1 MSDDLPGRPQTPDAV
16 AGPSAQSRD
25 DRPETPAAQP
35 SAAGPPARDD
45 LPGRPETLA
54 AQALGRVEP
63 HTRSVVPAIYPS
75 TLYERAPD
83 GSYPGGHT
91 YTRDE
96 NPTYDQA
103 EALLARLEGGAGALL
118 FSSGMAAA
126 TTVFETLEVGDHVV
140 APEQMYWTVRRWL
153 EELTGRGRIALDLVP
168 NGDLAALEAAL
179 RPGRTRIVWVETPA
193 NPTAAITDIA
203 EAAEAAHVAG
213 ARLVADSTV
222 STPVLCR
229 PIEHGADLVVHS
241 ATKQLNGHA
250 DVLAGAVVAARRDA
264 LWERIA
270 HDRGYRGAVLGP
282 FEAWLLLRGMRTLF
296 LRVPRSADNA
306 LRVAERLASH
316 PAVLE
321 VAYPGLPSHPGHA
334 VAARQMSGGFGML
347 VSFRPRGG
355 ATAAKRVAGALRL
368 FRNATSLG
376 GVESLVEHRAPVEGP
391 GTRVPD
397 DLLRLSI
404 GIEAVDDLLQDL
416 DQALAGTGA

>member
-1 MSDDLPGRPQTPDAV
+1 MGSPVTEDRHRSGDRAEATTG
-16 AGPSAQSRD
+16 GEFRD
-25 DRPETPAAQP
+25 
-35 SAAGPPARDD
+35 
-45 LPGRPETLA
+45 RPETLA

-63 HTRSVVPAIYPS
+63 TTRSVVPAIYPS
-75 TLYERAPD
+75 TTYERAPD

-96 NPTYDQA
+96 NPTYEQA
-103 EALLARLEGGAGALL
+103 EALLTRLEGGEGALL
-118 FSSGMAAA
+118 FASGMAAA
-126 TTVFETLEVGDHVV
+126 TTVFETLDAGDHVV
-140 APEQMYWTVRRWL
+140 APEQMYWTLQRWL
-153 EELTGRGRIALDLVP
+153 EELAGRGRIALDLVP
-168 NGDLAALEAAL
+168 NGDLGALEAAL
-179 RPGRTRIVWVETPA
+179 RPGRTKIVWVETPA
-193 NPTAAITDIA
+193 NPSTAITDIA

-213 ARLVADSTV
+213 ARVVADGTT

-250 DVLAGAVVAARRDA
+250 DVLAGAVVTARRDA
-264 LWERIA
+264 WWERIA

-296 LRVPRSADNA
+296 LRVARSAESA
-306 LRVAERLASH
+306 MRIAERLAAH
-316 PAVLE
+316 PAVAE
-321 VAYPGLPSHPGHA
+321 VSYPGLPSHPGHA

-347 VSFRPRGG
+347 LSFRPRGG
-355 ATAAKRVAGALRL
+355 EAAAKQVAGSLRL

-404 GIEAVDDLLQDL
+404 GIEAVEDLLADL
-416 DQALAGTGA
+416 DRALAPAADQGG